1 ASSIYGARAAGGV
14 VIITTKRAKMGKS
27 VIEYN
32 GSVSRKIIGLQPQLT
47 GISTWGPLMEEARQT
62 DGFAATDLWYRY
74 GKLAEYAV
82 TNNIQTM
89 TAAEAANNLATL
101 GLSTTGFFTD
111 VKDFVFFPGTMNDYL
126 WGNASST
133 EHQLS
138 ISSKTDKAG
147 YRISMGYLNDGS
159 LLQVGDNSN
168 KRYNVRLTHDYQFSQ
183 RLKLE
188 SNVSFE
194 KNDIIQPANIGAVL
208 NNGIQPGLPASGVG
222 KTGLPYVWGS
232 GIANASPVAIA
243 NYGGDAKELN
253 ARINTSFNLT
263 YNILKNLKAVGSAGY
278 YYNHTDYRTQENV
291 INWYDYAGANLI
303 SALSPSGTN
312 RSFYQRASRKEA
324 YYNLNAYLEYNKL
337 IGSDHDIRGMIG
349 TQYERDEYNS
359 FFGRTLDV
367 VPGVPPSLSLSYG
380 DPTTKTVSEAQNHYA
395 LGGYFGRF
403 NYAFRNKYLF
413 ELDGRYDGSSKFDAN
428 NRWKMFYGVSG
439 GWRITQE
446 KFMENVKF
454 LNDLKLRASWG
465 AVGNQNGI
473 GLYDY
478 IQLLN
483 LGYSTGATSSG
494 FPILGTA
501 PAVKVSPGGL
511 VALDRTWEKVET
523 TNLGLDFS
531 VLHNKLSGSF
541 EVFQKVNNNMLIA
554 RSFPAV
560 LGASAPAGNN
570 GELKAKG
577 WEGSANWSDRIG
589 KLLYHLGGNISTY
602 KTDLVNYGGQ
612 NIIGLG
618 VRGLNTAVQG
628 YPLNSYFGLVYAGR
642 IQTDKQLN
650 DYRAYI
656 VGNNIGMPS
665 GATTAQANAR
675 LGLGD
680 NMFKDVNGDGK
691 ITFPEDAVYLG
702 TSDPRI
708 TYSFNGG
715 LEWSGFD
722 FNFIF
727 QGVAKRTIIRDG
739 NWRIPAAVVFQ
750 AQNDAFRNEWWT
762 PNRTDAWLPRISSTG
777 TINNYNYYPSD
788 WVAENGAYLR
798 LKNLVIGYTLPKSI
812 TQRARI
818 EKLRFYFSGSD
829 LWEITHI
836 HDGWDPEAS
845 TNVANTGDANNNNQS
860 TFSARYPFYRYLTF
874 GVNLTF

>member
-1 ASSIYGARAAGGV
+1 
-14 VIITTKRAKMGKS
+14 
-27 VIEYN
+27 
-32 GSVSRKIIGLQPQLT
+32 
-47 GISTWGPLMEEARQT
+47 
-62 DGFAATDLWYRY
+62 
-74 GKLAEYAV
+74 
-82 TNNIQTM
+82 
-89 TAAEAANNLATL
+89 
-101 GLSTTGFFTD
+101 
-111 VKDFVFFPGTMNDYL
+111 
-126 WGNASST
+126 
-133 EHQLS
+133 
-138 ISSKTDKAG
+138 
-147 YRISMGYLNDGS
+147 MGYLNDGS

-183 RLKLE
+183 KLKLE

-222 KTGLPYVWGS
+222 KTGQPYVWGS

-303 SALSPSGTN
+303 SSLSPSGTN

-446 KFMENVKF
+446 KFMENIKF

-465 AVGNQNGI
+465 TVGNQNGI

-494 FPILGTA
+494 FPILGTS

-511 VALDRTWEKVET
+511 VALDRTWEKVQT

-531 VLHNKLSGSF
+531 VLQSKLSGSI
-541 EVFQKVNNNMLIA
+541 EVYQKVNNNMLIA

-570 GELKAKG
+570 GELKAQG
-577 WEGSANWSDRIG
+577 WEASATWSDHVG
-589 KLLYHLGGNISTY
+589 KLTYHVGGNISTY

-656 VGNNIGMPS
+656 IGNNIGMPS

-675 LGLGD
+675 LALGD
-680 NMFKDVNGDGK
+680 NMYKDVNGDGK

-722 FNFIF
+722 LNFIF

-750 AQNDAFRNEWWT
+750 AQNDAFRNQWWT
-762 PNRTDAWLPRISSTG
+762 PNNTNAWLPRISSTG
-777 TINNYNYYPSD
+777 TVNNYNYYPSD

-798 LKNLVIGYTLPKSI
+798 LKNLVIGYTLPKNI
-812 TQRARI
+812 TQRAKI